1 MPSRLLVL
9 TDRSQLPAGRSLV
22 EQVERC
28 IDAGACS
35 VCLRERDL
43 PDDQRLALATSL
55 AGLLRPVGGRLVVA
69 APLPAAAAWG
79 AVADGVHL
87 RRSDPVP
94 PHASLVGRST
104 HDEAELR
111 AAVEQGCDY
120 VTLSPYAATASKPGY
135 GPALGPAGLRGVID
149 AVPLG
154 ETKVLALGGIS
165 SDNAAQAMAA
175 GAHGV
180 AVMGEVIRAGDPGR
194 VIRALLP
201 D

>member
-1 MPSRLLVL
+1 MPPRLLVL

-28 IDAGACS
+28 IDAGARW

-55 AGLLRPVGGRLVVA
+55 IGPLRPVGGRLVVA
-69 APLPAAAAWG
+69 APLPAAAWG

-104 HDEAELR
+104 HDVAELR

-120 VTLSPYAATASKPGY
+120 VTLSPYAETASKPGY
-135 GPALGPAGLRGVID
+135 GPALGPAGLRRAID

-165 SDNAAQAMAA
+165 SDNAAEAQAA

-180 AVMGEVIRAGDPGR
+180 AVMGEVMRAGDPGR